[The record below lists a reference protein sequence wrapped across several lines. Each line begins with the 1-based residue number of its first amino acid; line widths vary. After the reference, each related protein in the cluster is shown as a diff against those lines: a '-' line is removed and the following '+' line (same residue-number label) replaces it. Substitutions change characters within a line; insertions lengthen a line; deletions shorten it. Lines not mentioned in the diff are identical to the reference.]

1 MPYLARYGMLSYV
14 IPEQQS
20 AKEIIMNE
28 EMADIELNP
37 GQLEDVSGGT
47 SITGGEREKIY
58 RILAASLDM
67 SISLIT
73 GKSSL
78 RGDLG
83 ADSFDMADIAGRIE
97 NAFCIRIPGG
107 DLPRIKTVD
116 DLVEYVRLRIL

>member
-47 SITGGEREKIY
+47 SITGGERKKIY

-116 DLVEYVRLRIL
+116 DLVEYVRMRVL

>member
-28 EMADIELNP
+28 EMEDMELNP
-37 GQLEDVSGGT
+37 GQLEGVSGGT
-47 SITGGEREKIY
+47 SIAGGEREKIY
-58 RILAASLDM
+58 RILAVSLDM

-83 ADSFDMADIAGRIE
+83 VDSFDMADIAGRIE